1 MTARSGGV
9 TKRLLGKLLRDQ
21 ERRAKRERNLPF
33 AKKLEVLDGMWK
45 RGPTQ
50 TPEKRRKAAP

>member
-33 AKKLEVLDGMWK
+33 AKKLRVLDSMWES
-45 RGPTQ
+45 GPTHTQ
-50 TPEKRRKAAP
+50 ESSKC